1 MKRLLNYFTKLE
13 IGLWTS
19 SVLLI
24 LISFFIF
31 DRENYLTLIAS
42 IIGATFLIFNAK
54 GNPIGQF
61 LTIVFSMLYGIIS
74 YDFAYYGEMITYL
87 GMTLPMA
94 LFALISWLKNPYEKG
109 KVEVKVNKLSRKE
122 IVFMLVLTIIV
133 TIVFYVILEHFNTAN
148 LIPSTISVTTS
159 F

>member
-1 MKRLLNYFTKLE
+1 MKKPLNYFTKFE

-24 LISFFIF
+24 LVSFFIF

-61 LTIVFSMLYGIIS
+61 LTIVFSIL
-74 YDFAYYGEMITYL
+74 
-87 GMTLPMA
+87 TLAMHYWG
-94 LFALISWLKNPYEKG
+94 LHLEK
-109 KVEVKVNKLSRKE
+109 LA
-122 IVFMLVLTIIV
+122 
-133 TIVFYVILEHFNTAN
+133 EHP
-148 LIPSTISVTTS
+148 IKR
-159 F
+159 